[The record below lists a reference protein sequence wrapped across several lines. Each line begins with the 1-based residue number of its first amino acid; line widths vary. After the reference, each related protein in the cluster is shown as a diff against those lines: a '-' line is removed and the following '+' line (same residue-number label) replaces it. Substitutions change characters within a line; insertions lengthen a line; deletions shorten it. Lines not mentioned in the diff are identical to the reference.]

1 MTGVTLT
8 REVSGSRCVPV
19 SERGVRRCNL
29 SHCDPLD
36 LMTITRLIVT
46 IHFLPAGQITLLQAR
61 PDDTTRQAG
70 RQAELILC
78 MGIKNVKQEL
88 NRDSQA
94 VGQLGSR
101 AAWPTCQEE
110 TDEDWSLT
118 EKLSSISGRFGQERL
133 VWSAVLAPPPPCG
146 LSVWSLR

>member
-8 REVSGSRCVPV
+8 REVRGSRCVPV
-19 SERGVRRCNL
+19 AERGVRRCNL

-36 LMTITRLIVT
+36 LMTITKLIVT

-78 MGIKNVKQEL
+78 MGIKNVKPEL
-88 NRDSQA
+88 NRHSQA
-94 VGQLGSR
+94 VG
-101 AAWPTCQEE
+101 
-110 TDEDWSLT
+110 
-118 EKLSSISGRFGQERL
+118 
-133 VWSAVLAPPPPCG
+133 
-146 LSVWSLR
+146 